1 MLPPLGARGY
11 RGSPDGEGRKNAA
24 SGPSGAP
31 WESSLGPLRDGRRT
45 EQQQKDGGKESGS
58 ETASRCGLLASR
70 REPGGCRAAPAAIFA
85 PRGRG
90 DGGDPE
96 GQRAAGSVP
105 PPRSRPPRL
114 SPGPAP
120 EAALLPA
127 GAAPLPS
134 PAGKDAGGSSE
145 DQLFLHDTFPDGF
158 LWGAGSAAYQTEGGW
173 RQGGKGASIWDT
185 FTHRPTTPAGSILP
199 GPTGG
204 DVASDSYNN
213 IFRDIEGLRHLGVSH
228 YRFSL
233 AWTRLMPNGTA
244 PVNPVGLAH
253 YSQVL
258 SRLQELGIEP
268 IVTLYH
274 WDLPQGLQDA
284 FGGWASPVL
293 PNLFHDYAELCFR
306 HFGGQVR
313 YWLTMDNPYVVA
325 WHGYGTGRLPP
336 GVQGGP
342 SLGYRAAHHLL
353 QVNGGWPWNRW
364 WEGAF
369 SSHWRSCGGSSAHGL
384 CQQEGCPQPSP
395 LHESICWAA
404 AGLETK
410 SKWND
415 GWGSMCPLLPGGRQ
429 V

>member
-1 MLPPLGARGY
+1 MAPPPPPVLPVLPVLLVLLGLGRPLLGAPGQ
-11 RGSPDGEGRKNAA
+11 
-24 SGPSGAP
+24 GAGT
-31 WESSLGPLRDGRRT
+31 WAR
-45 EQQQKDGGKESGS
+45 
-58 ETASRCGLLASR
+58 
-70 REPGGCRAAPAAIFA
+70 FA
-85 PRGRG
+85 H
-90 DGGDPE
+90 
-96 GQRAAGSVP
+96 
-105 PPRSRPPRL
+105 
-114 SPGPAP
+114 
-120 EAALLPA
+120 LPY
-127 GAAPLPS
+127 PQ
-134 PAGKDAGGSSE
+134 

-369 SSHWRSCGGSSAHGL
+369 SSHWSSCGGSSAHGL

-415 GWGSMCPLLPGGRQ
+415 GWGSMCPCSLVVGRYKTYAS
-429 V
+429 